1 MTVSQVL
8 ALNFFLT
15 TAAQT
20 RTSPS
25 LMSSSTIYLYLYEP
39 RSGKAD
45 VFAKRTLV
53 CYNVS

>member
-15 TAAQT
+15 TASQT

-25 LMSSSTIYLYLYEP
+25 LMSSFAISLYLYEP

-45 VFAKRTLV
+45 VFAERTLV